1 MNSVFL
7 RRPGHEAENVCA
19 GLLKF
24 RRYVCRIGQ
33 ILYVGCLEMFV
44 DKREPRVGDWL
55 PSLALV
61 AAVFLWGS
69 SYAAMKVVVASFG
82 PMATVW
88 VRMVVASI
96 LFCLIG
102 WKELRGVRFGPD
114 WVWLAL
120 LFLLQ
125 PCLYFLCE
133 GFAVQYTSSAQAGMI
148 SAVLPLMVM
157 LGAYV
162 TLGEKSG
169 LMVWTGCGVSFVGV
183 VWLTAESVP
192 TSTAPDPLLGNML
205 EAAAM
210 ACGAGYML
218 LVRKLATNYTPW
230 VLTGMQFMAGSLF
243 FLPGVWGAGISWDAP
258 LGAYVL
264 LLYLGSFVT
273 LGAFGL
279 YNWGIARVPAGRAS
293 VFINLVPV
301 IAVCLGVLCMGEI
314 LSVEQQ
320 LACVVVFG
328 GVLIAQVRLGR

>member
-1 MNSVFL
+1 MLGKKKMNE
-7 RRPGHEAENVCA
+7 G
-19 GLLKF
+19 G
-24 RRYVCRIGQ
+24 
-33 ILYVGCLEMFV
+33 
-44 DKREPRVGDWL
+44 WL
-55 PSLALV
+55 PSFALLV
-61 AAVFLWGS
+61 AVFLWGS
-69 SYAAMKVVVASFG
+69 SYAAMKVVVVSFG

-88 VRMVVASI
+88 ARMVVASI

-102 WKELRGVRFGPD
+102 WRELRGIRLGPD
-114 WVWLAL
+114 WKWIIL
-120 LFLLQ
+120 LFLFQ

-169 LMVWTGCGVSFVGV
+169 LMVWFGCIVSFAGV

-192 TSTAPDPLLGNML
+192 TSTAPNPMLGNLL
-205 EAAAM
+205 EVAAM

-218 LVRKLATNYTPW
+218 LVRKLAVSYAPW

-243 FLPGVWGAGISWDAP
+243 FLPGVWAAETSWDAS
-258 LGAYVL
+258 LGAYAL
-264 LLYLGSFVT
+264 LLYLGAFVT

-279 YNWGIARVPAGRAS
+279 YNWGIARVTAGRAS

-301 IAVCLGVLCMGEI
+301 IAVCLGVLCMGET
-314 LSVEQQ
+314 LSADQQ
-320 LACVVVFG
+320 MACVVVFG
-328 GVLIAQVRLGR
+328 GVLLSQIRFGRRE